1 MKKTEW
7 FYEYDRKKWW
17 MVNVVTNANHIPKI
31 TLGEG
36 KKPKTKPVK
45 VEHINLLKENKTL
58 RTIILALSGV
68 LGITVALLGMAAL

>member
-7 FYEYDRKKWW
+7 FYDHNKKNWW
-17 MVNVVTNANHIPKI
+17 MINVVTNAKHIPKI
-31 TLGEG
+31 NLGEG
-36 KKPKTKPVK
+36 KRKTTPVK

-68 LGITVALLGMAAL
+68 LGIAIALLGLASL